1 MGGPLDPGGG
11 PRESGASCFME
22 ARRSSWLW
30 ERGYGSSQSPGTVL
44 EVKVRGDTVLASVPS
59 QP

>member
-11 PRESGASCFME
+11 PRESGATCFME
-22 ARRSSWLW
+22 ARSSWPW
-30 ERGYGSSQSPGTVL
+30 GRGHGSSQSPGTVL
-44 EVKVRGDTVLASVPS
+44 KVKVRGDTVLASVPS